1 VTIPTMIIL
10 CMIINIV
17 EIITLIVT
25 SIVALTIIF
34 VLKSGLLVLF

>member
-1 VTIPTMIIL
+1 VTFLGPTMIIL

-17 EIITLIVT
+17 GIIT
-25 SIVALTIIF
+25 SIVALTVIF

>member
-1 VTIPTMIIL
+1 MTIPTMIIL

-17 EIITLIVT
+17 EIIT